1 MVWPGADGF
10 PSPDPAQYQGST
22 KRPWYHP
29 RWWWSIPGAVLVV
42 AGVAGGVLA
51 TRSNPSPTHANA
63 TASQS
68 SSGATSNTGNS
79 EAVGTGYLATEPD
92 GVIFLQWTQT
102 GNQLSGSA
110 QYDTLEG
117 TPPNSTVNTQTI
129 SVTGSLNGSQITL
142 SFNGG
147 AEVFGTISGGSF
159 SVNFPQQNGQL
170 APVQFTSATAAQFN
184 QALARLQGNTGSAN
198 QNAAA
203 AQQLQKEQQAIDG
216 ASQAVSNDISG
227 LQSDASQLSGALGG
241 FGGDIATMQKDLA
254 TVAAQEQTV
263 ITESHN
269 GTDPNQVCSDS
280 DTDQSDADTVG
291 SDGDTVS
298 STADGVEGDI
308 RTLRNDISGL
318 QSDFSTLQSDQAAL
332 PSYHDGAPGQG
343 AVNEAQASAQGAITA
358 ALTEANG
365 DIGQANGYEQQ
376 ATADAASAA
385 QAGNCVGPT
394 SQYTQPTIS

>member
-10 PSPDPAQYQGST
+10 PTPDPGQFQGST
-22 KRPWYHP
+22 KRPWYRP
-29 RWWWSIPGAVLVV
+29 RWWWSIPGAALVL

-51 TRSNPSPTHANA
+51 TQSNPAPTHANA

-68 SSGATSNTGNS
+68 SSGANSNTDNS
-79 EAVGTGYLATEPD
+79 GAVGTGYLATESD

-102 GNQLSGSA
+102 GNELSGSA
-110 QYDTLEG
+110 QYDTLQG
-117 TPPNSTVNTQTI
+117 TPPNATVNTQTI

-159 SVNFPQQNGQL
+159 TVNFPQRDGQL
-170 APVQFTSATAAQFN
+170 APVQFAAATAPQFN

-203 AQQLQKEQQAIDG
+203 AQQIQKEQGTIDG
-216 ASQAVSNDISG
+216 ASQAVSKDISG
-227 LQSDASQLSGALGG
+227 IQNDASQLSQDLGG
-241 FGGDIATMQKDLA
+241 FGGNLATMQKDLA

-263 ITESHN
+263 ITEAHN

-298 STADGVEGDI
+298 STADTIEGDI
-308 RTLRNDISGL
+308 NTLRHDISGL
-318 QSDFSTLQSDQAAL
+318 QGDFSTLQSDQAVL
-332 PSYHDGAPGQG
+332 PSYRDGAPGQG
-343 AVNEAQASAQGAITA
+343 AVNQAQESAQGAINA
-358 ALTEANG
+358 ALGQANG
-365 DIGQANGYEQQ
+365 EIGQANSYEQQ
-376 ATADAASAA
+376 ATADAAAAA
-385 QAGNCVGPT
+385 QAGNCAGPA
-394 SQYTQPTIS
+394 SQYTQPTIG